1 MPTHTTVHYR
11 DLSPTDPHLASRTVL
26 VVGRA
31 ERLRNDDVLAW
42 TGLSAESRDAMLEA
56 TQPGDGGARAEAWV
70 GSRKVVLGVL
80 PEACSRHNSPSR
92 AWAIP
97 ALAKSATG
105 DAVVVLFVD
114 TPDHAR
120 AAALAVSRAF
130 PLVDVRSTPD
140 ADRSILITARAPG
153 GFVVDDS
160 LQNAID
166 GVRLAARLVD
176 LPPNQLHTDA
186 FVEEALAVAR
196 EVGAEAMVLRESELR
211 AGGFGGLIGVG
222 GAAVH
227 GPALVAL
234 THRPAGATHH
244 VAWVGKG
251 IVYDTGGLSLKGKDH
266 LPGMKCD
273 MGGAAAVLGAFSAAV
288 RAEVPYAITA
298 VLCLAENSIGA
309 RATRPD
315 DILHMKS
322 GKTVEINNTDAE
334 GRLVLADGVAWV
346 CENHQPNVLIDLAT
360 LTGAALVATGKV
372 HAALYCN
379 DPDLEA
385 LAVARGRAVG
395 EPCHPLIYAP
405 ELFRKEFRSPIA
417 DMRNSV
423 KDRANAQSSCAG
435 QFIGNHLPENP
446 PRWLHMDIAGT
457 AWDGDNRGTGYGV
470 GILLAIGA
478 GT

>member
-11 DLSPTDPHLASRTVL
+11 DVSQDSPELADRSYVL
-26 VVGRA
+26 IGRA
-31 ERLRNDDVLAW
+31 ERLRSEAVLNW
-42 TGLSAESRDAMLEA
+42 TGLSATARDAMLEA
-56 TQPGDGGARAEAWV
+56 TSPGDGGASAETWV
-70 GSRKVVLGVL
+70 GGRKVVLGVL
-80 PEACSRHNSPSR
+80 PEVCSRHNSPSR

-97 ALAKSATG
+97 ALAKKAQK
-105 DAVVVLFVD
+105 DALVLLLVD

-120 AAALAVSRAF
+120 AAALAASRAF
-130 PLVDVRSTPD
+130 PHFDGRSTED
-140 ADRSILITARAPG
+140 TQRSIIISARAPG
-153 GFVVDDS
+153 GFVADDT
-160 LQNAID
+160 LQAGID

-176 LPPNQLHTDA
+176 LPPNLLHTDA
-186 FVEEALAVAR
+186 FVEEARELAR
-196 EVGAEAMVLRESELR
+196 DVGAGITVIRDAELR

-227 GPALVAL
+227 GPALVAM
-234 THRPAGATHH
+234 THRPEGATRH

-251 IVYDTGGLSLKGKDH
+251 IVYDTGGLSLKGKAH
-266 LPGMKCD
+266 MPGMKCD
-273 MGGAAAVLGAFSAAV
+273 MGGAAAVMGAFAAAV
-288 RAEVPYAITA
+288 RGGADYAITA
-298 VLCLAENSIGA
+298 VLCLAENSIGS

-322 GKTVEINNTDAE
+322 GKTVEVNNTDAE

-346 CENHQPNVLIDLAT
+346 CATHNPDTLIDLAT
-360 LTGAALVATGKV
+360 LTGAALVATGKA

-379 DPDLEA
+379 DSDLEA
-385 LAVARGRAVG
+385 TAVQRGRAVG

-405 ELFRKEFRSPIA
+405 ELFRKEFRSPVA

-435 QFIGNHLPENP
+435 QFIGNHLPDNP

-457 AWDGDNRGTGYGV
+457 AWDADNRGTGYGV

-478 GT
+478 G